1 MSNLDPAWATNELDA
16 FLDASSLVP
25 DDFDRDYDGEI
36 FVSSYKTKAPEEELI
51 GRAHVVEKICLRVLK
66 IQPTRNG
73 FEWSGHR
80 DLALRAMAEIKHGE
94 EIALKL
100 GDGSPQMDAGKLHPW
115 VWEAARPLWN
125 SFHYSLSVQQAAVS
139 LNANLQTKVGR
150 RDVSETKLF
159 QESFSLESPKRGK
172 PRLRFSGND
181 GGDSYKNRLVGA
193 SALAQGL
200 FSGVR
205 NIVSHE
211 VSVDVPEQIA
221 LEQLAAFSLLA
232 RWVDEAE
239 VETVEGE
246 PVGVA

>member
-1 MSNLDPAWATNELDA
+1 MSELDREWVTSELSA

-25 DDFDRDYDGEI
+25 DDFERDFDGAI
-36 FVSSYKTKAPEEELI
+36 FVSSYKTKASEDEI
-51 GRAHVVEKICLRVLK
+51 VGRAHVIEKICLRVLRT
-66 IQPTRNG
+66 QPTRNG
-73 FEWSGHR
+73 FDWSEHR
-80 DLALRAMAEIKHGE
+80 DLALRSLAEIKRGE
-94 EIALKL
+94 EVALKL

-115 VWEAARPLWN
+115 IWEAARPLWN
-125 SFHYSLSVQQAAVS
+125 SFHYSLSVQQAAVT

-150 RDVSETKLF
+150 RDLSETKLF
-159 QESFSLESPKRGK
+159 QESFSLEPPKKGK
-172 PRLRFSGND
+172 PRLRFGGND

-193 SALAQGL
+193 SSLAQGL

-211 VSVDVPEQIA
+211 VSVDIPEQIA

-239 VETVEGE
+239 VETVEDE
-246 PVGVA
+246 SVGVA